1 MTIEDNLKELIIAK
15 YGTMVNF
22 TSKIDIP
29 NSTLAAII
37 SRGVNNASINNI
49 IKICRELDISA
60 EALAN
65 GQIVPNNQNKTDFKD
80 VNEII
85 TFAKVAI
92 LSNKELT
99 IDGHALDNEQRQTLI
114 DGFELSCEFVRR
126 KAARNEAL

>member
-99 IDGHALDNEQRQTLI
+99 IKRPNVQKSKLHRIRT
-114 DGFELSCEFVRR
+114 
-126 KAARNEAL
+126 